1 VALDQ
6 ASAGRLSW
14 WLGSAAEWTVR
25 RPLQRSVPSTGVGFL
40 ADQKARYN
48 ELFKG
53 FTFCKFDGTEVTI

>member
-1 VALDQ
+1 VAPDQ

-14 WLGSAAEWTVR
+14 WLGSAAEWAVR

-48 ELFKG
+48 ERFNG
-53 FTFCKFDGTEVTI
+53 FTFYKFDGTQVTI